1 MRNLVVSL
9 TLAVSLTL
17 TLAAQQTAD
26 ASDAAPTP
34 TPDTHGVY
42 DLVPGVLQPMFV
54 DRALVELPASAA
66 DAAMPRRCFVRV
78 VIGADGALQSAEV
91 ALSAGAG
98 IDNALLEAIRHSR
111 FSAGLVKGNPVP
123 VRIFVTARTLADGRT
138 VPRILEHTPEAVQ
151 LGVDHNF
158 DVPPKA
164 LHWEEARFSDEA
176 RRNRIEGTVLI
187 SVLVGKDGLP
197 SDLKVVRGLGYGLD
211 ENALAAVARYRFQPA
226 TKDGVPVATRIPV
239 EISFRLR

>member
-9 TLAVSLTL
+9 MLAVSFAC
-17 TLAAQQTAD
+17 TLAGQQQAD
-26 ASDAAPTP
+26 TSDATP
-34 TPDTHGVY
+34 TPDAHGVY
-42 DLVPGVLQPMFV
+42 DLDPGVLQPMFV
-54 DRALVELPASAA
+54 DRAPVELPASAP
-66 DAAMPRRCFVRV
+66 DAGKRRCFVRV

-91 ALSAGAG
+91 AQSAGAD

-111 FSAGLVKGNPVP
+111 FSAGLFNGNPVP

-138 VPRILEHTPEAVQ
+138 VPRILTHTPEAVQ
-151 LGVDHNF
+151 LGEDQNY

-164 LHWEEARFSDEA
+164 VHWEEARFSDEA
-176 RRNRIEGTVLI
+176 LKKRIEGAVII
-187 SVLVGKDGLP
+187 SVLVGKDGMP
-197 SDLKVVRGLGYGLD
+197 SDLKIVRGLGYGLD

-226 TKDGVPVATRIPV
+226 TKNGVPVATRIPV